1 VPARRCGDLVALG
14 LAVIGES
21 RQGLLRHR
29 VHRVGCG
36 FAPCAVSAAHGCLVA
51 GPFGEPT
58 RTVFRMLW
66 AEHTDQLVAVA
77 VAAQDQ
83 DRRDNAQ
90 AALRGLEQ
98 RAAGLLGAATTI
110 HHPPTIKPGSPEL
123 VQTGIGT
130 GLG

>member
-66 AEHTDQLVAVA
+66 AEHTDQLVAVT
-77 VAAQDQ
+77 AQDQ

-110 HHPPTIKPGSPEL
+110 KPGSPEL
-123 VQTGIGT
+123 VQTGIVT

>member
-66 AEHTDQLVAVA
+66 AEHTDQLVAVT
-77 VAAQDQ
+77 AQDQ

-110 HHPPTIKPGSPEL
+110 KPGSPEL

>member
-66 AEHTDQLVAVA
+66 AEHTDQLMAVT
-77 VAAQDQ
+77 AQDQ

-110 HHPPTIKPGSPEL
+110 KPGSPEL

>member
-1 VPARRCGDLVALG
+1 
-14 LAVIGES
+14 
-21 RQGLLRHR
+21 
-29 VHRVGCG
+29 
-36 FAPCAVSAAHGCLVA
+36 
-51 GPFGEPT
+51 
-58 RTVFRMLW
+58 MLW

-98 RAAGLLGAATTI
+98 RAAGLLGAAA
-110 HHPPTIKPGSPEL
+110 TIKPGSPEL
-123 VQTGIGT
+123 VQTGIVT

>member
-58 RTVFRMLW
+58 RTVFGVLW
-66 AEHTDQLVAVA
+66 AEHTDQLVAVT
-77 VAAQDQ
+77 AQDQ

-110 HHPPTIKPGSPEL
+110 KPGSPEL
-123 VQTGIGT
+123 VQTGIVT

>member
-66 AEHTDQLVAVA
+66 AEHTDQLVAVT
-77 VAAQDQ
+77 AQDQ

-98 RAAGLLGAATTI
+98 RAAGLLGAATTV
-110 HHPPTIKPGSPEL
+110 KPGSPEL

>member
-58 RTVFRMLW
+58 RTVFRMLR
-66 AEHTDQLVAVA
+66 AEHTDQLVAVT
-77 VAAQDQ
+77 AQDQ

-110 HHPPTIKPGSPEL
+110 KPGSPEL
-123 VQTGIGT
+123 VQTGIVT